1 MEVAMP
7 EQDWRRWIVVGVLFV
22 TLFLIWGPVNASGV
36 FFLPVIKHFGWSRT
50 LLSSMVAT
58 APLAAGL
65 SGPGAGWLID
75 RIGARKVMIPG
86 AALVALGYF
95 GLSRANSPPA
105 FLLCFMIIGVG
116 ITASTIIP
124 TVLVITRN
132 FAARRG
138 LALGIAFSGIPL
150 GGTAISILANHV
162 VIQYGFRAGYLA
174 MAAPIVLIVIPLMVA
189 CLAARSGDEIH
200 LRTTA
205 AGADPSLPGLE
216 VGEALRSRSF
226 WMIALADLL
235 FALAGV
241 GLRVH
246 LVPLLVGMGYS
257 QTLAA
262 ELFGAMFLVSA
273 VGSFLAGVPGDY
285 FGGRRTLVVVYIAA
299 AAGIATLFGAQHLAM
314 IAVFLLSFGLV
325 RETPA
330 VLIQMVI
337 VESMGIRRHGA
348 ILGIL
353 GIFTT
358 IGFAAGPV
366 VAGRIFDS
374 TGSYS
379 AALWIFIAMAI
390 ISAIAIS
397 TCLPLKEQRHRLGTA
412 EAAAA

>member
-1 MEVAMP
+1 MP
-7 EQDWRRWIVVGVLFV
+7 EQDWRSWIVVGALFV

-58 APLAAGL
+58 APLAAGV

-105 FLLCFMIIGVG
+105 FLVCFVIIGVG

-124 TVLVITRN
+124 TALVIAKN
-132 FAARRG
+132 FTARKG
-138 LALGIAFSGIPL
+138 LALGMAFSGIPL
-150 GGTAISILANHV
+150 GGTAITILANHV
-162 VIQYGFRAGYLA
+162 VVGYGFRAGYLA
-174 MAAPIVLIVIPLMVA
+174 MATPIVFIAVPLLLLYLPGRSA
-189 CLAARSGDEIH
+189 DENPARQ
-200 LRTTA
+200 TA
-205 AGADPSLPGLE
+205 TISSSTLPGLE
-216 VGEALRSRSF
+216 VSEAIRTRSF
-226 WMIALADLL
+226 WMIAAAELL

-246 LVPLLVGMGYS
+246 LVPFLVGAGYS
-257 QTLAA
+257 QTSAA
-262 ELFGAMFLVSA
+262 ELFGVMFLFSA
-273 VGSFLAGVPGDY
+273 LGAFLAGVPGDR
-285 FGGRRTLVVVYIAA
+285 FGGRRTLVAVYVAA
-299 AAGIATLFGAQHLAM
+299 AAGIATLFGATHLAM
-314 IAVFLLSFGLV
+314 MAIFLLLFGLV
-325 RETPA
+325 RETPV
-330 VLIQMVI
+330 VLLQMVI
-337 VESMGIRRHGA
+337 AESMGIRRLGA
-348 ILGIL
+348 ILGL
-353 GIFTT
+353 QGIFTT

-366 VAGRIFDS
+366 LAGRIYDS

-379 AALWIFIAMAI
+379 AALGVFIAMAI

-397 TCLPLKEQRHRLGTA
+397 ACLPLKEQRHRLRLA